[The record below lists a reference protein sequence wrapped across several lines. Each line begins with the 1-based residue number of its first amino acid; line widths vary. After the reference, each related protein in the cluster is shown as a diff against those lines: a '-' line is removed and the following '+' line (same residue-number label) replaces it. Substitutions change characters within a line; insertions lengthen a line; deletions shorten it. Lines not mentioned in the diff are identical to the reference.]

1 MTPTSTVAFDENPT
15 TEGLASGESKQLRTN
30 VMIGVTAALGV
41 ATAAIGIFA
50 VEWGGGTDTTAKVS
64 MTPGGLT
71 LTGTFR

>member
-1 MTPTSTVAFDENPT
+1 
-15 TEGLASGESKQLRTN
+15 
-30 VMIGVTAALGV
+30 MIGVTAALGV

-64 MTPGGLT
+64 MTPGGVA